1 MNLDCDPTNP
11 DFDFPG
17 GPACYYDQND
27 GSTNHVRHDGALVAL
42 SAEDGHQKWVLP
54 FRDIHLDGGAVM
66 HASKPVVSH
75 DDSTVYLQSYH
86 YGGDPS
92 HGSGDVVLAVSSG
105 YRLEKGFWGIPNDV
119 FMIICLFLIGVGAT
133 LLVIFVVLSCIAWRS
148 ACKKGNEGEYDNSDD
163 RGHAASGEGSEG
175 LLGGGPIV
183 GGGSTKSENF
193 DEITSMC
200 SP

>member
-17 GPACYYDQND
+17 GPACYNWGND
-27 GSTNHVRHDGALVAL
+27 GAEEYHYGALVAL
-42 SAEDGHQKWVLP
+42 AAEDGHQKWVLQLS
-54 FRDIHLDGGAVM
+54 DIHLDVGAVM

-75 DDSTVYLQSYH
+75 DDSTVYLQSYK

-92 HGSGDVVLAVSSG
+92 LVGDVVLAVSSG

-148 ACKKGNEGEYDNSDD
+148 ACKKGNEGEYDDSDD

-183 GGGSTKSENF
+183 GDGSTKSENF